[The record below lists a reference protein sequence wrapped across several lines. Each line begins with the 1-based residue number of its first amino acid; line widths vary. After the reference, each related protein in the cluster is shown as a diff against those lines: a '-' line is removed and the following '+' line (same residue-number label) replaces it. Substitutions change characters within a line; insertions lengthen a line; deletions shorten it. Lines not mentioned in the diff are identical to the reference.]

1 MTLREAAELTLNAI
15 DRRRLLIGLPLAPSR
30 WIASCTQFGS
40 KATFGLFPK
49 LLTTTRDQ
57 VDLLASD
64 NVVSAEAEAE
74 RRVLSSLGV
83 VPQAA
88 EAIIPSYLARFRRT
102 GQYEVQRSE

>member
-1 MTLREAAELTLNAI
+1 
-15 DRRRLLIGLPLAPSR
+15 
-30 WIASCTQFGS
+30 
-40 KATFGLFPK
+40 
-49 LLTTTRDQ
+49 LTTTRDQ

-64 NVVSAEAEAE
+64 NVVSAEAEGE